1 MVDLQREVNT
11 GPEFHSSTIIF
22 GADVTHPPPGEDTN
36 PSIAAVCE
44 VISFSCPYM
53 FLSILKY
60 WLTMQV
66 VASMDWPEVTKYRG
80 LVSAQAHREEIIQDL
95 YKSYHDPVRGLIHSG
110 MIR

>member
-1 MVDLQREVNT
+1 MLNDAIQRSIPLVT
-11 GPEFHSSTIIF
+11 DIPTIIF

-60 WLTMQV
+60 WLTD
-66 VASMDWPEVTKYRG
+66 AGSGFNGLARG
-80 LVSAQAHREEIIQDL
+80 NKV
-95 YKSYHDPVRGLIHSG
+95 
-110 MIR
+110 